1 MTNQTRDKLLISMAI
16 MLHDIVDNNPTLL
29 AIDEKDDKEALW
41 MAITKATAEHHKETR
56 EQAEHIQ
63 ELEAIIAKL
72 KDRCHQDDEQIDVLQ
87 ELVQSCPGLMAKF
100 EEAWNQ
106 ATKETT

>member
-1 MTNQTRDKLLISMAI
+1 MTNQTRDRLLISMAI
-16 MLHDIVDNNPTLL
+16 LLHHLVDDNPTLFVS
-29 AIDEKDDKEALW
+29 DESEDKEALW
-41 MAITKATAEHHKETR
+41 MAITKAIAEHHRETKEQEET
-56 EQAEHIQ
+56 IQ
-63 ELEAIIAKL
+63 ELEATVAKL
-72 KDRCHQDDEQIDVLQ
+72 KERCRQNDEQIDVLQ